1 MNTDKPT
8 TYPDGNTSAFI
19 PHAPL
24 QTATLPAKLIT
35 KLQRRST
42 LALSTAS
49 VLGLLLLWYAI
60 TALHIV
66 PCFCPLRKPCGR
78 NLSKSANKVL

>member
-8 TYPDGNTSAFI
+8 TYSDGNTSAFI

-49 VLGLLLLWYAI
+49 VLGLLLL
-60 TALHIV
+60 
-66 PCFCPLRKPCGR
+66 
-78 NLSKSANKVL
+78 